1 MAASAAELKVA
12 RQILGWDPLT
22 MARALR
28 LAGAP
33 DKLEARILEMEAGK
47 RDISG
52 PVQVAMEA
60 FLSGWRPNG
69 WTEGETSGLQDGLHG
84 VAR

>member
-1 MAASAAELKVA
+1 MAAPAAELKVA
-12 RQILGWDPLT
+12 RQILGWDALT

-28 LAGAP
+28 LAGTSE
-33 DKLEARILEMEAGK
+33 KLEARIHDMEAGK

-60 FLSGWRPNG
+60 FLSGWRPTG
-69 WTEGETSGLQDGLHG
+69 WREPAS
-84 VAR
+84 R